1 MRKWDCRSSN
11 EIDTELNRVTLMA
24 ISEIIWI
31 RADLNKEQKADM
43 IEGMITLA
51 QTIKDEIRDEAMT

>member
-1 MRKWDCRSSN
+1 MKKWDHKSAN
-11 EIDTELNRVTLMA
+11 EIDTELNRVTLTA

>member
-1 MRKWDCRSSN
+1 MRRWDCRSAN
-11 EIDTELNRVTLMA
+11 EIDTELNRVTLTA